1 MSICGWLI
9 LGGLAGWIASLLT
22 GRNERMGCI
31 ANIIVGIIGAMI
43 GGWIVAFFGGSGVNG
58 FNFGSLL
65 VSILGAVVL
74 LGIVNILF
82 GRR

>member
-1 MSICGWLI
+1 MSICGWLV
-9 LGGLAGWIASLLT
+9 LGGLAGWIASLIT

-43 GGWIVAFFGGSGVNG
+43 GGWIVAFFGSSGVTG
-58 FNFGSLL
+58 FNFWSLL

-74 LGIVNILF
+74 LGIVNMLF